1 MMFGG
6 KSMGGGGGGGGSMF
20 RAVSRAAVTRSVAGG
35 PPIQEPLSSSNSN
48 SSATN
53 TTTTAT
59 TSTSRHTQK
68 PSSSNNLSLSSP
80 TSPFASYNLPLSAN
94 SGVPS
99 WPSSP
104 HFDDIDWV
112 TVDNGSS
119 EEDDERR
126 HGFLEDF
133 VLGPVPSRDEVQNA
147 VSALQQVF
155 SPSHAQFVRDKYASE
170 LERDVADQIT
180 SASAGLVDR
189 VSSVGSE
196 LDWMEPSA
204 YLCNSK
210 MLQPHASERVYDAFH
225 LLQTESSVQRMVISL
240 SSDRAVWDAV
250 MSNEVVRELRESFY
264 AAEDNSS
271 QSPDEDADDKNKATN
286 IVKWIFQNTMA
297 KVMEVIE
304 KITKVLGDLI
314 QPPGSEK
321 VNAGASNRFEEKLRT
336 SFMLSVVVLLVVVV
350 TRSHKA

>member
-35 PPIQEPLSSSNSN
+35 PPMQEPLSSSNSN

-59 TSTSRHTQK
+59 TSTSRHPKTH
-68 PSSSNNLSLSSP
+68 
-80 TSPFASYNLPLSAN
+80 
-94 SGVPS
+94 

-104 HFDDIDWV
+104 HFDDFDWV

-155 SPSHAQFVRDKYASE
+155 SPSSHAQFIRDKYASE
-170 LERDVADQIT
+170 LERDVSDQIT

-189 VSSVGSE
+189 VSSVGAE

-250 MSNEVVRELRESFY
+250 MNNEVVRELRESFY

-271 QSPDEDADDKNKATN
+271 QSPDEDADEENKATN

-314 QPPGSEK
+314 KPPGSEK

-336 SFMLSVVVLLVVVV
+336 SFMLTVVVLLVVVV

>member
-35 PPIQEPLSSSNSN
+35 PPMQEPLSSSNSN

-94 SGVPS
+94 SGIPS

-104 HFDDIDWV
+104 HFDDFDWV

-119 EEDDERR
+119 EEGDERR

-147 VSALQQVF
+147 VSALQH
-155 SPSHAQFVRDKYASE
+155 PSSRAQFIRDKYASE
-170 LERDVADQIT
+170 LERDVSDQIT

-210 MLQPHASERVYDAFH
+210 MLQSHASERVYDAFH

-250 MSNEVVRELRESFY
+250 MNNEVVRELRESFY

-271 QSPDEDADDKNKATN
+271 QSTDEDADDKNKAMN
-286 IVKWIFQNTMA
+286 IVKWIFQNTMS

-321 VNAGASNRFEEKLRT
+321 ANAGASNRFEEKLRT

>member
-6 KSMGGGGGGGGSMF
+6 KSMGGGGGGGSMF

-80 TSPFASYNLPLSAN
+80 SSPFASYNLPLSAN

-155 SPSHAQFVRDKYASE
+155 SPSSHAQFVRDKYASE

-210 MLQPHASERVYDAFH
+210 MLQPHDSERVYDAFH

-271 QSPDEDADDKNKATN
+271 QSPDEDADDKNEATN